1 MWLGRHTPDEYLE
14 FFEKLDDACNEMLAL
29 EANFAK
35 LVPVAN
41 KWSTMSASAPPTD
54 TRWQRRGRG
63 LLNSRMD
70 YDARRLRLP
79 TGRASDFEIAVLAAN
94 RIDRKNE
101 IDAVPAISPW
111 IDLGAILSRS
121 R

>member
-1 MWLGRHTPDEYLE
+1 MTAAGIRPENYLERSKSFSVVGVKTPTGHMWLRRHTPDEYLE

-54 TRWQRRGRG
+54 WTLATSWEGASLFSHG
-63 LLNSRMD
+63 L
-70 YDARRLRLP
+70 
-79 TGRASDFEIAVLAAN
+79 
-94 RIDRKNE
+94 
-101 IDAVPAISPW
+101 
-111 IDLGAILSRS
+111 
-121 R
+121 